1 VNVAEGRHIGTRGCD
16 WTVPGEAPSI
26 NQKKVMVDLLNEQ
39 AFAYAKMPVGHGITK
54 IPASSIGDEVICGRT
69 PGYATVL
76 TVKKG
81 SLAFGVH
88 VYGFQTI
95 RSRPRKRSS
104 H

>member
-1 VNVAEGRHIGTRGCD
+1 MTER
-16 WTVPGEAPSI
+16 
-26 NQKKVMVDLLNEQ
+26 

-54 IPASSIGDEVICGRT
+54 IRASGIGDEAIWGRT
-69 PGYATVL
+69 AGYATVL

-88 VYGFQTI
+88 VYGFQSI